1 MPKPPLSRR
10 EFARG
15 AACLAA
21 SATLLP
27 ALAQAQTAPAPTPA
41 TTSSPPAAQ
50 PALSA
55 AGRAEV
61 EAKFQSILTKYGARL
76 SAAERADI
84 RRLLTEAQGPIEV
97 FRAFPLENANEPAHV
112 FQAAPRL
119 A

>member
-1 MPKPPLSRR
+1 MHPMPKPPLSRR

-27 ALAQAQTAPAPTPA
+27 ALTQAQTPPAPTPTPTPPTPSA
-41 TTSSPPAAQ
+41 PTSAPTSPTGA

-61 EAKFQSILTKYGARL
+61 EAKMQSILTKYGARL

-84 RRLLTEAQGPIEV
+84 RRLLTEGQGAIE
-97 FRAFPLENANEPAHV
+97 A
-112 FQAAPRL
+112 
-119 A
+119 